1 MKMIHL
7 NFQSRLHSTFVCAR
21 KQKGQTWIDIVDQ
34 MTKSNLTK
42 LFKLNKTYMK
52 RVCMD
57 SSSFPKLKHSLI
69 PDRITEFITP
79 RNPYT
84 LIFLF

>member
-1 MKMIHL
+1 
-7 NFQSRLHSTFVCAR
+7 
-21 KQKGQTWIDIVDQ
+21 

-57 SSSFPKLKHSLI
+57 SFKLPKAKTDLI
-69 PDRITEFITP
+69 PDVSEFITP

-84 LIFLF
+84 LIILFD